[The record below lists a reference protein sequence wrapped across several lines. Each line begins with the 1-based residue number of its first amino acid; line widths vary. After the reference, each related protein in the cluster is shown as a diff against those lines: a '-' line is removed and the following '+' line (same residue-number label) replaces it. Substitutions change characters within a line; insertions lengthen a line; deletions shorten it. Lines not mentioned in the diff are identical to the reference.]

1 MKTIAGVFL
10 LFMFVCPAK
19 SSAQFFSTDD
29 KLKDEMFLREVKVID
44 EFIERFNDEKT
55 SFIRKEYQKQNRAY
69 DLPRKEIFISLF
81 NLDNPQWNKNT
92 YLEEFFH
99 DVSDSLHPPHLS
111 FTDTNWYSEASCT
124 FAYNKK
130 NIEIP
135 LILQIQVAKNH
146 GAKWMIA
153 GIGDN
158 PVFSSASSSIQDPE
172 SHKAKEGFKFSAT
185 SSYATNFV
193 ELRNT
198 FADKKDIL
206 DYFEPSLLA
215 TDRAKQFIN
224 LLLQD
229 KLDFKYVKD
238 IKFHFYQLPNWIFVV
253 EQFDRKSL
261 NSGWLINDVKKVPE
275 SEKEVAKKQL
285 MQR

>member
-1 MKTIAGVFL
+1 MNKIAGVFL
-10 LFMFVCPAK
+10 LLMFVYPAR
-19 SSAQFFSTDD
+19 SSAQFFSTDE
-29 KLKDEMFLREVKVID
+29 KLKDEIFLREVKVID
-44 EFIERFNDEKT
+44 EFIERFNDEKS

-69 DLPRKEIFISLF
+69 DLPRKEILISLF
-81 NLDNPQWNKNT
+81 NLDNPEWSKNT
-92 YLEEFFH
+92 SLEEFFH
-99 DVSDSLHPPHLS
+99 DVSDSLHPPHLA
-111 FTDTNWYSEASCT
+111 FTDTNWYAEASCT
-124 FAYNKK
+124 FVYNKK

-158 PVFSSASSSIQDPE
+158 PIFSGVSSSIPDPE
-172 SHKAKEGFKFSAT
+172 SHRAKEGFKFIAT

-193 ELRNT
+193 ELHNT

-215 TDRAKQFIN
+215 TDKAKQFIN
-224 LLLQD
+224 LILQN
-229 KLDFKYVKD
+229 KIDFKYVKD
-238 IKFHFYQLPNWIFVV
+238 IKFHFYQLPNWIFEV

-261 NSGWLINDVKKVPE
+261 NSGWLINDVRKVPE
-275 SEKEVAKKQL
+275 SEKEAVKKQL
-285 MQR
+285 LQR